1 VGLQEAAP
9 ADEDTDAARSA
20 NADAITGLGIMYLAN
35 PACAADNSAWV
46 LPTASFDLEHAS
58 SGCKSALGVAARRG
72 VWGFKI
78 CVLPANRD
86 SS

>member
-9 ADEDTDAARSA
+9 ADEEDADAARNA
-20 NADAITGLGIMYLAN
+20 NAITGLGIMYFAN
-35 PACAADNSAWV
+35 SACAADNSVWV

-78 CVLPANRD
+78 TVLPATRD
-86 SS
+86 SP

>member
-1 VGLQEAAP
+1 
-9 ADEDTDAARSA
+9 
-20 NADAITGLGIMYLAN
+20 MYLAN
-35 PACAADNSAWV
+35 PACAADNPVWV

-78 CVLPANRD
+78 TVLPATRD
-86 SS
+86 SP